1 MADLGAVAVRIGAN
15 ISGLQRGLSD
25 ASGRLSAFV
34 KDGEGAAAR
43 IKNSFSSVSGVV
55 TAAIA
60 GASIGSAFRSFIQN
74 TIDAQ
79 DEQAQLAAVLQSTGN
94 AAGYSQQK
102 LNEMAEAMA
111 KASTFDSGEINI
123 AQTRLLSYTG
133 VVGESFPRA
142 MQNAIDMATR
152 MGMSVSQAAETVGR
166 ALDIPSQGLTALT
179 KQGFRFTDAQKD
191 LVKQLEETGK
201 TAEAQAIIMEAME
214 SSYKGAAAAAQNTLG
229 GAIKNLQNAI
239 KDTLTGDDQSVN
251 GLTEAIND
259 LANEMNSPEMKA
271 GFGAIMSG
279 LANIASYAVSAFS
292 KLTTFGKVLGEVI
305 AGKIHGSDSPSGRLR
320 EEADALEKEAARL
333 NSNKLV
339 PLLGRAFGSGDKKAL
354 EALKKASALRQ
365 QAFEYDRDFK
375 ERLPEAESTNFKPDL
390 PVAVTLPG
398 GGGAGSDKKK
408 SAKEPRDRAEEEL
421 KRQQESAQREL
432 EAVQRFLATKRGLEA
447 EDAAMRIAALDK
459 AREMGL
465 IGEQLYQESIL
476 GVKQKHAESVSAF
489 EDEDFKTAQE
499 KLDKKRELELL
510 GDEEYFKQQMELAAA
525 HYEQKTEMEN
535 VRYQTELENLQLR
548 RDEELISLEEYN
560 AMVEAA
566 TLGHEETMTT
576 IAAEAAAAR
585 LALKDEDFK
594 TAQEKLDKKRELELL
609 GDEEY
614 FKQQMELA
622 AAHYEQKTE
631 MENVRYQTELEN
643 LQLRR
648 DEELISLEEY
658 NALLEA
664 AALGHEETMTTI
676 AAEAAAARLALKKKA
691 AESEVSTF
699 KALQDTMAALGAAG
713 SRAAFNLHK
722 AMAISSALISAKE
735 SVVNAYNYGVKTG
748 SPLKGL
754 AMAAMAAATTAS
766 QIAAIRSQS
775 FGGGGSVSAGGG
787 GGGGGASG
795 GSDSVQAPTAEAA
808 PAAKQTV
815 TISLQ
820 GEVFG
825 AKQVRE
831 LIEKINDAT
840 KNGAILNMV

>member
-1 MADLGAVAVRIGAN
+1 MADLGAVAVRIGAD

-25 ASGRLSAFV
+25 ASGRLSAFG
-34 KDGEGAAAR
+34 KEGEGAAAR
-43 IKNSFSSVSGVV
+43 IKNSFSSLSGVV
-55 TAAIA
+55 TAALA

-79 DEQAQLAAVLQSTGN
+79 NEQAQLAAVLQSTGN

-179 KQGFRFTDAQKD
+179 KQGFRFTEAQKD

-279 LANIASYAVSAFS
+279 LANVASYAVSAFS
-292 KLTTFGKVLGEVI
+292 KLATFGKVLGEVI
-305 AGKIHGSDSPSGRLR
+305 AGKIHGGDSPSGRLR
-320 EEADALEKEAARL
+320 EEADALEKEAKRL
-333 NSNKLV
+333 SSN
-339 PLLGRAFGSGDKKAL
+339 PLSFDGYAFGGGKEKAL

-408 SAKEPRDRAEEEL
+408 SAKESRDRAAEEA
-421 KRQQESAQREL
+421 KRQQEAAQREL

-465 IGEQLYQESIL
+465 IGEQVYQESIL
-476 GVKQKHAESVSAF
+476 GVKQKHAESMSAF

-525 HYEQKTEMEN
+525 HYGQKTEMEN

-560 AMVEAA
+560 AMVEA
-566 TLGHEETMTT
+566 
-576 IAAEAAAAR
+576 
-585 LALKDEDFK
+585 
-594 TAQEKLDKKRELELL
+594 
-609 GDEEY
+609 
-614 FKQQMELA
+614 
-622 AAHYEQKTE
+622 
-631 MENVRYQTELEN
+631 V
-643 LQLRR
+643 
-648 DEELISLEEY
+648 
-658 NALLEA
+658 
-664 AALGHEETMTTI
+664 ALGHEETMTTI
-676 AAEAAAARLALKKKA
+676 AAEAAAARLALKKRA

-713 SRAAFNLHK
+713 SRAAFNIHK

-735 SVVNAYNYGVKTG
+735 AVVHAYNKGNLAG
-748 SPLKGL
+748 GPLKGL
-754 AMAAMAAATTAS
+754 AFAAMAAATTAS

-787 GGGGGASG
+787 GGGGASG
-795 GSDSVQAPTAEAA
+795 GSDSGQAPTAEAA

-825 AKQVRE
+825 AKQVRD

>member
-1 MADLGAVAVRIGAN
+1 MADFGAVAVRIGAD

-25 ASGRLSAFV
+25 ASGRLSSFG
-34 KDGEGAAAR
+34 KEGEGAAAR
-43 IKNSFSSVSGVV
+43 IKNSFSSLSGVV
-55 TAAIA
+55 TAVLA

-79 DEQAQLAAVLQSTGN
+79 NEQAQLAAVLQSTGN

-179 KQGFRFTDAQKD
+179 KQGFRFTDAQKE

-239 KDTLTGDDQSVN
+239 KDTLTGGDQSVN

-279 LANIASYAVSAFS
+279 LANVASYAVSAFS
-292 KLTTFGKVLGEVI
+292 KIATFGKVLGEVI

-320 EEADALEKEAARL
+320 GEADALEKEAARL

-375 ERLPEAESTNFKPDL
+375 ERLPEAEPTNFKPDL

-398 GGGAGSDKKK
+398 GGGAGGDKKK
-408 SAKEPRDRAEEEL
+408 SAKESRDRAAEEA

-525 HYEQKTEMEN
+525 HY
-535 VRYQTELENLQLR
+535 
-548 RDEELISLEEYN
+548 
-560 AMVEAA
+560 
-566 TLGHEETMTT
+566 G
-576 IAAEAAAAR
+576 
-585 LALKDEDFK
+585 
-594 TAQEKLDKKRELELL
+594 
-609 GDEEY
+609 
-614 FKQQMELA
+614 
-622 AAHYEQKTE
+622 QKTE

-664 AALGHEETMTTI
+664 AALGHEDTMTTI
-676 AAEAAAARLALKKKA
+676 AAEAAAARLALKKRA

-748 SPLKGL
+748 SPLRGL

-775 FGGGGSVSAGGG
+775 FGGGGSVSAGGGG

-825 AKQVRE
+825 AKQVRD

>member
-1 MADLGAVAVRIGAN
+1 MADLGAVAVRIGSD

-25 ASGRLSAFV
+25 ASGRLSDFGREG
-34 KDGEGAAAR
+34 DGAAAR
-43 IKNSFSSVSGVV
+43 IKNSFSSLSGVV
-55 TAAIA
+55 TAALS

-79 DEQAQLAAVLQSTGN
+79 NEQAQLAAVLQSTGN

-111 KASTFDSGEINI
+111 KASTFDSGEINV

-179 KQGFRFTDAQKD
+179 KQGFRFTEAQKD

-201 TAEAQAIIMEAME
+201 TAEAQAIIMGAME
-214 SSYKGAAAAAQNTLG
+214 SSYAGAAAAAQNTLC

-239 KDTLTGDDQSVN
+239 QDTLTGDDQSVN
-251 GLTEAIND
+251 GLTESIND

-271 GFGAIMSG
+271 GFGAIMAG
-279 LANIASYAVSAFS
+279 LANVASYAVSAFS

-305 AGKIHGSDSPSGRLR
+305 AGKIQGSDSPSGHLR
-320 EEADALEKEAARL
+320 EEADALEREAKRL
-333 NSNKLV
+333 SSN
-339 PLLGRAFGSGDKKAL
+339 PLSFDGYAFGGGKEKAL
-354 EALKKASALRQ
+354 EALKKAAALRQ
-365 QAFEYDRDFK
+365 QAFELDRDFK

-408 SAKEPRDRAEEEL
+408 SAKESRDRAEEEL
-421 KRQQESAQREL
+421 KRQMEAAQREL
-432 EAVQRFLATKRGLEA
+432 EGVQKFLATKGELEA
-447 EDAAMRIAALDK
+447 QAASERIDALAR
-459 AREMGL
+459 ARELGL
-465 IGEQLYQESIL
+465 ITEKQYQDAEL
-476 GVKQKHAESVSAF
+476 GVLQKHSEAVAEMDNAQYAK
-489 EDEDFKTAQE
+489 DEE
-499 KLDKKRELELL
+499 KLKQRQELGLITA
-510 GDEEYFKQQMELAAA
+510 EEYFKRQLEMAAA
-525 HYEQKTEMEN
+525 HFETQQEIEDEQ
-535 VRYQTELENLQLR
+535 YQMQL
-548 RDEELISLEEYN
+548 DNLEEQRANGLIDQETFN
-560 AMVEAA
+560 ATKEAIEQ
-566 TLGHEETMTT
+566 GHQDRIAE
-576 IAAEAAAAR
+576 IAAE
-585 LALKDEDFK
+585 
-594 TAQEKLDKKRELELL
+594 
-609 GDEEY
+609 G
-614 FKQQMELA
+614 
-622 AAHYEQKTE
+622 
-631 MENVRYQTELEN
+631 
-643 LQLRR
+643 
-648 DEELISLEEY
+648 
-658 NALLEA
+658 EA
-664 AALGHEETMTTI
+664 
-676 AAEAAAARLALKKKA
+676 KKKA
-691 AESEVSTF
+691 IKDAAAKAEISTTQ
-699 KALQDTMAALGAAG
+699 ALIDTLGAMGAAG

-735 SVVNAYNYGVKTG
+735 SVVNAFNYGVRTG

-787 GGGGGASG
+787 GGGGGGSVSAS
-795 GSDSVQAPTAEAA
+795 PEAA
-808 PAAKQTV
+808 APPAEAAKQTV
-815 TISLQ
+815 TIALQ

-825 AKQVRE
+825 AKQVRD

>member
-1 MADLGAVAVRIGAN
+1 MADLGAVAVRIGAD

-25 ASGRLSAFV
+25 ASGRLSAFG

-55 TAAIA
+55 TAALA
-60 GASIGSAFRSFIQN
+60 GVSIGSAFRSFIQN

-79 DEQAQLAAVLQSTGN
+79 NEQAQLAAVLQSTGN

-111 KASTFDSGEINI
+111 KASTFDSGEINV

-179 KQGFRFTDAQKD
+179 KQGFRFTDAQKE

-201 TAEAQAIIMEAME
+201 TAEAQAIIMGAME
-214 SSYKGAAAAAQNTLG
+214 SSYKGAAAAAQDTLG

-279 LANIASYAVSAFS
+279 LANVASYAVSAFS

-375 ERLPEAESTNFKPDL
+375 EKLPEAESTNFKPDL

-408 SAKEPRDRAEEEL
+408 SAKEPRDRAAEEA
-421 KRQQESAQREL
+421 KRQQEAAQREL
-432 EAVQRFLATKRGLEA
+432 EGVQKFLATKGELEA
-447 EDAAMRIAALDK
+447 QAASERIDALAR
-459 AREMGL
+459 ARELGL
-465 IGEQLYQESIL
+465 ITEKQYQDAEL
-476 GVKQKHAESVSAF
+476 GVKQKHAESMSAF

-510 GDEEYFKQQMELAAA
+510 GDEEYFKL
-525 HYEQKTEMEN
+525 
-535 VRYQTELENLQLR
+535 
-548 RDEELISLEEYN
+548 
-560 AMVEAA
+560 
-566 TLGHEETMTT
+566 
-576 IAAEAAAAR
+576 
-585 LALKDEDFK
+585 
-594 TAQEKLDKKRELELL
+594 
-609 GDEEY
+609 
-614 FKQQMELA
+614 QMELA

-664 AALGHEETMTTI
+664 AALGHEDKMTTI

-691 AESEVSTF
+691 AESEVLTF

-735 SVVNAYNYGVKTG
+735 SVVNAYNYGVRTG

-787 GGGGGASG
+787 GGGGASG
-795 GSDSVQAPTAEAA
+795 GSDSGQAPTAEAA

-825 AKQVRE
+825 AKQVRD

>member
-25 ASGRLSAFV
+25 ASGRLSAFG

-43 IKNSFSSVSGVV
+43 IKNSFSSLSGVV
-55 TAAIA
+55 TATIA

-79 DEQAQLAAVLQSTGN
+79 NEQAQLAAVLQSTGN

-179 KQGFRFTDAQKD
+179 KQGFRFTDAQKE

-271 GFGAIMSG
+271 GFVAIMSG
-279 LANIASYAVSAFS
+279 LANVASYAVSAFS

-333 NSNKLV
+333 NSNKVV

-354 EALKKASALRQ
+354 EALKKAAALRQ

-375 ERLPEAESTNFKPDL
+375 ERLPEAESTSFKPDL
-390 PVAVTLPG
+390 PVAVTSPG

-408 SAKEPRDRAEEEL
+408 SAKESRDRAEEEL
-421 KRQQESAQREL
+421 KRQQEAAQREL
-432 EAVQRFLATKRGLEA
+432 EAVQRFLASKRGLET

-465 IGEQLYQESIL
+465 IGEKIYQESIL
-476 GVKQKHAESVSAF
+476 GVKQKHAESVSAL

-510 GDEEYFKQQMELAAA
+510 GDGEYFKQQMELAAA
-525 HYEQKTEMEN
+525 HYDQKTEMEN

-560 AMVEAA
+560 AMVEA
-566 TLGHEETMTT
+566 
-576 IAAEAAAAR
+576 
-585 LALKDEDFK
+585 
-594 TAQEKLDKKRELELL
+594 
-609 GDEEY
+609 
-614 FKQQMELA
+614 
-622 AAHYEQKTE
+622 
-631 MENVRYQTELEN
+631 V
-643 LQLRR
+643 
-648 DEELISLEEY
+648 
-658 NALLEA
+658 
-664 AALGHEETMTTI
+664 ALGHEETMTTI

-691 AESEVSTF
+691 AESEVLTF

-735 SVVNAYNYGVKTG
+735 AVVNAYNYGVKTG

-795 GSDSVQAPTAEAA
+795 GSDSGQAPTAEAA